1 MAETTKER
9 TPETEAK
16 PTERDIFRFHDGQRQ
31 RAIDPM
37 KVWFAMWSEEDID
50 LGRLLD
56 RMAENELEAVKE
68 LLPIARKWFGIQEF
82 NEDDESGMTDLEF
95 CPILNSWFDYL
106 FDLKKKRGQL
116 PIPFRLLQQQPP
128 GSPSVTKKDLDSSS
142 TPSELPN
149 EGHTTPFKPS
159 PVPSAEA

>member
-1 MAETTKER
+1 MAETTQER
-9 TPETEAK
+9 TPE
-16 PTERDIFRFHDGQRQ
+16 PQQTERDIFRFHDGQRQ
-31 RAIDPM
+31 RAVDPM

-128 GSPSVTKKDLDSSS
+128 GSPSATKRSLDSSS